1 MHNSGY
7 YISVSGGYS
16 VPLFPPN
23 TTLPS
28 GHGPSSSSIVP
39 QTICSALVT
48 RPFYII
54 SSTVSIL
61 AGNEQ
66 NMFFLDTLYEAQGS
80 PISHDLLSHL
90 PSVSGSTYKAR
101 LEQDT

>member
-7 YISVSGGYS
+7 YLSVSGGYS

-39 QTICSALVT
+39 QTICSALLVT

-54 SSTVSIL
+54 SSTVSIF
-61 AGNEQ
+61 GQ
-66 NMFFLDTLYEAQGS
+66 
-80 PISHDLLSHL
+80 
-90 PSVSGSTYKAR
+90 
-101 LEQDT
+101 